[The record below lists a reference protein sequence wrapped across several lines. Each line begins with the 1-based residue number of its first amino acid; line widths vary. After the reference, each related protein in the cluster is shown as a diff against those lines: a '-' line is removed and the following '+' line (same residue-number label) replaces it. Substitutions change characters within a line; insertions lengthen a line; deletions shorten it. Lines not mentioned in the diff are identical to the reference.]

1 LPNAT
6 RPTVS
11 SRRAA
16 FAPQDDRAEI
26 EGLGVVA
33 VLAVLAVHA
42 WPEALRGGFAGV
54 DIFFVLSG

>member
-1 LPNAT
+1 
-6 RPTVS
+6 VS